1 MPLPTKLPSNIEA
14 EKKVLAA
21 AMTNRVSRVEIVA
34 SCTESDFFSPSN
46 RTIFK
51 AICDLDAKGIGADC
65 VSVIDGLRSSGK
77 LAAVGGE
84 AYVIELISDDFAQAS
99 YEHYVDILRRDTA
112 RRNVIAA
119 TAEVTSLTNNPPIDT
134 AEYISA
140 VQDTFL
146 AATEQS
152 VPSDY
157 KSMESALRLVLD
169 SAEATRTGGAT
180 DHVKTGFSK
189 LDELIGSFEP
199 GQLIVLGARPAV
211 GKSAFA
217 INLATSIASV
227 GTKVCLFSLEMTAT
241 EIGQRI
247 LASASAGAS
256 SGLTIGAIRDGLIKE
271 GDRAL
276 AENIV
281 ASVSALPIDID
292 DTPGTTVASIRAKA
306 RRMLRG
312 QGKGI
317 IIVDYLQ
324 LVDDPKGSKFESR
337 NVQIGKISRSLKI
350 LAKELNV
357 PVIALSQLSR
367 QVENRVGKVPQLS
380 DLRESG
386 SIEQDADIVM
396 FLDRSA
402 DDREAN
408 MDGRPAKGIANV
420 IVAKNRMGAT
430 GTVEFVFKPEY
441 CRFYVAARN
450 VAR

>member
-1 MPLPTKLPSNIEA
+1 
-14 EKKVLAA
+14 
-21 AMTNRVSRVEIVA
+21 
-34 SCTESDFFSPSN
+34 
-46 RTIFK
+46 
-51 AICDLDAKGIGADC
+51 
-65 VSVIDGLRSSGK
+65 
-77 LAAVGGE
+77 
-84 AYVIELISDDFAQAS
+84 
-99 YEHYVDILRRDTA
+99 
-112 RRNVIAA
+112 
-119 TAEVTSLTNNPPIDT
+119 
-134 AEYISA
+134 
-140 VQDTFL
+140 
-146 AATEQS
+146 
-152 VPSDY
+152 
-157 KSMESALRLVLD
+157 
-169 SAEATRTGGAT
+169 
-180 DHVKTGFSK
+180 
-189 LDELIGSFEP
+189 
-199 GQLIVLGARPAV
+199 
-211 GKSAFA
+211 
-217 INLATSIASV
+217 
-227 GTKVCLFSLEMTAT
+227 
-241 EIGQRI
+241 
-247 LASASAGAS
+247 
-256 SGLTIGAIRDGLIKE
+256 
-271 GDRAL
+271 
-276 AENIV
+276 
-281 ASVSALPIDID
+281 
-292 DTPGTTVASIRAKA
+292 
-306 RRMLRG
+306 MLRG

-380 DLRESG
+380 DLRDSG

>member
-157 KSMESALRLVLD
+157 KSMESAYATSSIPPRRPGR
-169 SAEATRTGGAT
+169 AERQTM
-180 DHVKTGFSK
+180 SK
-189 LDELIGSFEP
+189 LDSPSSMSLSVRSS
-199 GQLIVLGARPAV
+199 LDSSSS
-211 GKSAFA
+211 SA
-217 INLATSIASV
+217 L
-227 GTKVCLFSLEMTAT
+227 
-241 EIGQRI
+241 GQRSVRVLSQSI
-247 LASASAGAS
+247 WQHRSQALVRRYAS
-256 SGLTIGAIRDGLIKE
+256 SRW
-271 GDRAL
+271 R
-276 AENIV
+276 
-281 ASVSALPIDID
+281 
-292 DTPGTTVASIRAKA
+292 
-306 RRMLRG
+306 
-312 QGKGI
+312 
-317 IIVDYLQ
+317 
-324 LVDDPKGSKFESR
+324 
-337 NVQIGKISRSLKI
+337 
-350 LAKELNV
+350 
-357 PVIALSQLSR
+357 
-367 QVENRVGKVPQLS
+367 
-380 DLRESG
+380 
-386 SIEQDADIVM
+386 
-396 FLDRSA
+396 
-402 DDREAN
+402 
-408 MDGRPAKGIANV
+408 
-420 IVAKNRMGAT
+420 
-430 GTVEFVFKPEY
+430 
-441 CRFYVAARN
+441 
-450 VAR
+450 

>member
-1 MPLPTKLPSNIEA
+1 MS
-14 EKKVLAA
+14 
-21 AMTNRVSRVEIVA
+21 
-34 SCTESDFFSPSN
+34 SP
-46 RTIFK
+46 RP
-51 AICDLDAKGIGADC
+51 
-65 VSVIDGLRSSGK
+65 
-77 LAAVGGE
+77 
-84 AYVIELISDDFAQAS
+84 
-99 YEHYVDILRRDTA
+99 
-112 RRNVIAA
+112 
-119 TAEVTSLTNNPPIDT
+119 LTNNPPIDT

-380 DLRESG
+380 DLRDSG

>member
-99 YEHYVDILRRDTA
+99 YEHYV
-112 RRNVIAA
+112 
-119 TAEVTSLTNNPPIDT
+119 VTSLTNNPPIDT

-256 SGLTIGAIRDGLIKE
+256 SGLTIGAIRGGLIKE

-380 DLRESG
+380 DLRDSG